1 MKHDSGESTSIW
13 MEFEVPHFDP
23 LTEDIQTDVCVIGA
37 GMAGL
42 TTAYLL
48 TQAGKRV
55 VVLDDGPIGGGE
67 SGRTTGH
74 LANEIDDR
82 YLEIEKMHGAEGARL
97 AYESHTAAIHQI
109 EMIAQREGIDC
120 DFVRLDGYLFVP
132 PGEDTALLDDEL
144 AAAHRAGF
152 TSVERI
158 DRAPLA
164 GFNTGPCLR
173 FPGQG
178 QFHVLKYLTGL
189 ARAITRDG
197 GQIFCATRASDQI
210 EGGPPARVST
220 ENGPTVTA
228 DQVVVATNSPIND
241 VWADLFAIHMRQAPY
256 RTYVIG
262 ARVPHG
268 SVPYALFWDTADPYH
283 YVRLQK
289 AESATSSAYDL
300 LIIGGEDHKTGQADD
315 AEERYGRLEAWARE
329 RFPMMTTIDFHWSG
343 QVQEP
348 ADGLA
353 LIGANPGDEP
363 SIYIATGDSGMGL
376 THATIAG
383 LLITD
388 LILARPNPWAS
399 LYNPARRM
407 RSVSAARELAR
418 ENANVAWQYKDLVTG
433 GDVKEVNEIQ
443 PGTGAVIRRGL
454 SKIAAYRDAGGTVH
468 ERSAICTH
476 LGCVVAWNSEEK
488 SWDCPCHG
496 SRFDAYGTVLDGPAG
511 VDLPSADAE
520 A

>member
-1 MKHDSGESTSIW
+1 MKRDTEESTSVW
-13 MEFEVPHFDP
+13 MEVAVPHFAP
-23 LTEDIQTDVCVIGA
+23 LTEDVRTEVCIIGA
-37 GMAGL
+37 GIAGL

-55 VVLDDGPIGGGE
+55 VVLDDGQIGGGE

-74 LANEIDDR
+74 LSNAIDDR
-82 YLEIEKMHGAEGARL
+82 YFEIEKMHGARGAQL
-97 AYESHTAAIHQI
+97 AYESHTAAINKI
-109 EMIAQREGIDC
+109 EEIAQREQIDC

-132 PGEDTALLDDEL
+132 PDEDPAQLDEEL

-152 TSVERI
+152 TAVQHLE
-158 DRAPLA
+158 RAPLTE
-164 GFNTGPCLR
+164 FDTGPCLR

-178 QFHVLKYLTGL
+178 QFHILKYLAGL
-189 ARAITRDG
+189 AEAITRDG

-210 EGGPPARVST
+210 ESGPPVRVT
-220 ENGPTVTA
+220 TDNGPTVTA

-241 VWADLFAIHMRQAPY
+241 QWADLFAIHMRQAPY
-256 RTYVIG
+256 RTYALG
-262 ARVPHG
+262 ARVPSG
-268 SVPYALFWDTADPYH
+268 SVARALFWDTPDPYH
-283 YVRLQK
+283 YVRLQG
-289 AESATSSAYDL
+289 AARTTPAGYEL

-315 AEERYGRLEAWARE
+315 AEERYERLETWARE
-329 RFPMMTTIDFHWSG
+329 RFPMMEAIDFRWSG

-353 LIGANPGDEP
+353 LIGPNPGDEP
-363 SIYIATGDSGMGL
+363 YIYIATGDSGMGL
-376 THATIAG
+376 THSTIAG

-388 LILARPNPWAS
+388 LIMGRSNPWAT
-399 LYNPARRM
+399 LYNPGRRM
-407 RSVSAARELAR
+407 LSLRTARDLVS
-418 ENANVAWQYKDLVTG
+418 ENINVAWQYKDLVTR
-433 GDVKEVNEIQ
+433 GDVKDVAEIQ

-454 SKIAAYRDAGGTVH
+454 HKIAAYRDDTGTVH
-468 ERSAICTH
+468 ERSALCTH

-511 VDLPSADAE
+511 VDLPSVE
-520 A
+520 G